1 MLSKSL
7 ILLASLAS
15 VLAAPAACP
24 VSSAQVENPTLPL
37 SGNAKELSNPPDDLK
52 LLHIALGFGI
62 QNYTCSAQGATPVA
76 TGALAVLYDAR
87 PLHPEQGPR
96 SLSPERFAALP
107 GDVLAQHPVPLNLNN
122 TQDRA
127 DPTYPGADLA
137 APFPPPADLTVDGI
151 DGPLAYIGH
160 HFFTDKGV
168 PSFLLDNGA
177 IFLTSKKDEAV
188 DAPAD
193 ANAGP
198 DGTGAVAWL
207 KLSATDAA
215 VGPAKLV
222 YRVLTAGGNSHGCA
236 NGAGGDSTSYA
247 ATYWFYG

>member
-7 ILLASLAS
+7 VLLASLAS
-15 VLAAPAACP
+15 VLAAPASCP
-24 VSSAQVENPTLPL
+24 AKVQTPTLPL
-37 SGNAKELSNPPDDLK
+37 SGDAKELSNPPDDLK

-62 QNYTCSAQGATPVA
+62 QNYTCGAQGATPVA

-87 PLHPEQGPR
+87 PLHPKQGPR
-96 SLSPERFAALP
+96 SLSPERFNALP
-107 GDVLAQHPVPLNLNN
+107 GDVLAHHPVPLNLDNF
-122 TQDRA
+122 QDRA
-127 DPTYPGADLA
+127 DPARPGADLA
-137 APFPPPADLTVDGI
+137 APFPAPADLTVDGI
-151 DGPLAYIGH
+151 DEPLAYIGH
-160 HFFTDKGV
+160 HFFTDQGV

-188 DAPAD
+188 NAPAD
-193 ANAGP
+193 ASPGP

-222 YRVLTAGGNSHGCA
+222 YRVLTAGGNPHGCDK
-236 NGAGGDSTSYA
+236 GAGGDSTSYT